1 MTYWITVATLALV
14 YGSLAL
20 SYNMAVG
27 YVGMLSM
34 THAAFFGIG
43 AYSYA
48 LLGTSAATGAVF
60 LPALMV
66 GFGLAAGGGLL
77 LGTLIMWLPREYVVL
92 VTFSVQLIMTALM
105 VTMTGLT
112 GGPVGVPAV
121 PFPEIGGWVVDNVEE
136 GLVLATALVL
146 LTLVVS
152 VVAARY
158 PLGLSAR
165 MVRDDP
171 VAAEGLGVSTK
182 KVSILFFSLSAGLAG
197 VAGGVFAG
205 IVLYVDPTSFTLETS
220 ILVLSMIAIGGLGNP
235 YGVLLGGVVIS
246 FLPQLLRQLDLASG
260 SAASLQQIIY
270 GLALIVIMIVR
281 PVGLLREQPVVRIGE
296 RAA

>member
-1 MTYWITVATLALV
+1 
-14 YGSLAL
+14 
-20 SYNMAVG
+20 
-27 YVGMLSM
+27 
-34 THAAFFGIG
+34 
-43 AYSYA
+43 
-48 LLGTSAATGAVF
+48 
-60 LPALMV
+60 
-66 GFGLAAGGGLL
+66 
-77 LGTLIMWLPREYVVL
+77 
-92 VTFSVQLIMTALM
+92 
-105 VTMTGLT
+105 
-112 GGPVGVPAV
+112 
-121 PFPEIGGWVVDNVEE
+121 
-136 GLVLATALVL
+136 
-146 LTLVVS
+146 
-152 VVAARY
+152 
-158 PLGLSAR
+158 

-197 VAGGVFAG
+197 IAGGVFAG

-235 YGVLLGGVVIS
+235 YGVLLGGLVIS